1 MNADISAR
9 LRAFRDEIG
18 LDQRSLAD
26 RLGVSQAV
34 ISHAENGRRE
44 VSKGLTQK
52 LSFRFGLNPDWLLN
66 GDDPKYL
73 PLQTQHHQYR
83 SAVVAAPDTQRPA
96 HGDVALD
103 GQEFQLIRRFD
114 AIASAGTGALV
125 QSDHVIDNI
134 AVTRAWLL
142 RQGLNGDL
150 CGLVEVKGDSMSPF
164 IRDGDLALVHFAE
177 LEVQDGRVY
186 AFSLRGELFI
196 KRLVRIANGW
206 LITSDNPAHSP
217 VALTGTDEFEMRIHG
232 RVRAVMSR
240 F

>member
-1 MNADISAR
+1 MDANPSAR

-18 LDQRSLAD
+18 LDQRALAE
-26 RLGVSQAV
+26 RLG
-34 ISHAENGRRE
+34 ISHSAISQVETGRRE
-44 VSKGLTQK
+44 VSKGLMQK

-73 PLQTQHHQYR
+73 PLQTQQQKYR
-83 SAVVAAPDTQRPA
+83 SAVVSAPDTKRPA

-114 AIASAGTGALV
+114 AVASAGTGALV
-125 QSDHVIDNI
+125 QSGTVIDNI

-150 CGLVEVKGDSMSPF
+150 CGLVEVKGDSMSPY

-186 AFSLRGELFI
+186 AFSLRGELYI
-196 KRLVRIANGW
+196 KRLVRIEDGW
-206 LITSDNPAHSP
+206 LMTSDNAAHPP
-217 VALTGTDEFEMRIHG
+217 VAVTGLDAFELRIHG